1 MCVFSSQVT
10 PCPSQAFHSSP
21 LPPSQSN
28 YNDSHAIM
36 DLVLFEDAVQHV
48 SRIARIISFPRGN
61 ALLVGVGG
69 SRHSFVASCH

>member
-1 MCVFSSQVT
+1 MCVVSSQVT
-10 PCPSQAFHSSP
+10 PRIPLTPPSSL
-21 LPPSQSN
+21 LPSSQSN

-48 SRIARIISFPRGN
+48 CRIARIISFPRGN

-69 SRHSFVASCH
+69 SRH